1 MYKRV
6 TQIRQKMK
14 PLLLILVF
22 LASYPSSAANVNNQD
37 FYNWL
42 VNEHTKNPE
51 LNTNQLMWSDQFQ
64 NFLINNMTNREP
76 IYLGMTASDELK
88 DLKYHMLQ
96 ALSGPPDTV
105 KVNENSSI
113 LISGCRFRSCDEKG
127 FIWID
132 PINANQIFV
141 VISYFFRNKKYRQDG
156 YVVIYSDK
164 FKTTSEMPENFK
176 ESLASWLH
184 LHDFTSPQ
192 TEVIQ

>member
-1 MYKRV
+1 
-6 TQIRQKMK
+6 MK

-37 FYNWL
+37 FYKWL

-51 LNTNQLMWSDQFQ
+51 LNTNHLMWSDQFE
-64 NFLINNMTNREP
+64 NFLINNMTYREP
-76 IYLGMTASDELK
+76 IYLGMTASDDLK

-96 ALSGPPDTV
+96 ALSGPPDKV

-141 VISYFFRNKKYRQDG
+141 VISYFFRNKEYRQDG